1 MISFYKMSP
10 EAKDTRRLYAE
21 IAIPLPVEKTFH
33 YAIPPELRSICDVGK
48 RVLVPLGKRKVTGY
62 VLEIVQ
68 HLPPGIGDKDI
79 KEIIDCLDQEPLF
92 DAGMLAFFR
101 WTAAYYLAP
110 LGQVIKTALPPGINW
125 ESSYHVSL
133 TPEGKQA
140 VCEQSPGPSPFVTI
154 LHGIDPQKGTPL
166 KRLLQ
171 DHPYRSSF
179 LSLQRKGL
187 ISLEAR
193 IRPGRTTTKTRAVAD
208 IIRTPAPA
216 DALTHREQEI
226 VSFLNEQGT
235 MPLMQ
240 IRKRFKR
247 ASATL
252 AGLQAKGVVGVR
264 EEEVAREPAL
274 WTIERTEGP
283 FVLTAEQRQAVEQI
297 NQALKQD
304 TFRPFLLY
312 GVTGSGKTEVYLR
325 AVEEALALGKRAII
339 LVPEISLTPQLVGRF
354 QGRLG
359 VEMALLHSGLAPGE
373 RYDQWR
379 KAHRGEARVI
389 IGARSAI
396 FVPCT
401 DLGLI
406 IVDEEHETSYK
417 QEEGVRYNARDLAI
431 VRAQRAKA
439 VMVLGSAT
447 PSLESF
453 YNAER
458 GKFHLL
464 CLPSR
469 VGGGIL
475 PTVEVVDLKQD
486 KYAVLSPPLHH
497 ALGENLKRGEQ
508 SLLFLNRRGFSH
520 SAICAE
526 CGSAFKCHHCSV
538 TLTYHAR
545 AKILLCHYCGYQLP
559 ALPICPHCRGGR
571 IHLLGFGTERVER
584 EVTHLFPQARVAR
597 MDSDVMTQ
605 RGAHGRLL
613 QALERREIDILVG
626 TQMIVKG
633 HDFPHI
639 TLVGII
645 AADVSINLPELRAA
659 ERGFQLLSQAA
670 GRAGRGSNPGRV
682 IVQTALP
689 EHYVLQKA
697 KDHDFVGFYQ
707 AEMAFRTALR
717 YPPLTRMVNVRVS
730 AGQPKAAEEGMRQLA
745 RKGEQW
751 LPALHGEVEMMGPS
765 PAPLYQIKG
774 RYRWQLLLKGE
785 KVSSLQ
791 RLSRALLQE
800 GKALKGI
807 TVEVD
812 VDPVSML

>member
-1 MISFYKMSP
+1 
-10 EAKDTRRLYAE
+10 
-21 IAIPLPVEKTFH
+21 V
-33 YAIPPELRSICDVGK
+33 
-48 RVLVPLGKRKVTGY
+48 
-62 VLEIVQ
+62 
-68 HLPPGIGDKDI
+68 
-79 KEIIDCLDQEPLF
+79 
-92 DAGMLAFFR
+92 
-101 WTAAYYLAP
+101 
-110 LGQVIKTALPPGINW
+110 
-125 ESSYHVSL
+125 
-133 TPEGKQA
+133 
-140 VCEQSPGPSPFVTI
+140 
-154 LHGIDPQKGTPL
+154 
-166 KRLLQ
+166 
-171 DHPYRSSF
+171 
-179 LSLQRKGL
+179 
-187 ISLEAR
+187 
-193 IRPGRTTTKTRAVAD
+193 
-208 IIRTPAPA
+208 
-216 DALTHREQEI
+216 
-226 VSFLNEQGT
+226 
-235 MPLMQ
+235 
-240 IRKRFKR
+240 
-247 ASATL
+247 
-252 AGLQAKGVVGVR
+252 
-264 EEEVAREPAL
+264 
-274 WTIERTEGP
+274 
-283 FVLTAEQRQAVEQI
+283 
-297 NQALKQD
+297 
-304 TFRPFLLY
+304 
-312 GVTGSGKTEVYLR
+312 
-325 AVEEALALGKRAII
+325 
-339 LVPEISLTPQLVGRF
+339 
-354 QGRLG
+354 
-359 VEMALLHSGLAPGE
+359 
-373 RYDQWR
+373 
-379 KAHRGEARVI
+379 
-389 IGARSAI
+389 
-396 FVPCT
+396 
-401 DLGLI
+401 
-406 IVDEEHETSYK
+406 
-417 QEEGVRYNARDLAI
+417 
-431 VRAQRAKA
+431 VRAQRAKV

-464 CLPSR
+464 SLPSR

-486 KYAVLSPPLHH
+486 NYALLSPPLHH
-497 ALGENLKRGEQ
+497 ALGHNLKRGEQ

-559 ALPICPHCRGGR
+559 ALQICPHCRGGR
-571 IHLLGFGTERVER
+571 VHLLGFGTERVER